1 MPPVDTEGLALRAGL
16 KPGLRISADAIGA
29 QDIAARYQSFGCAVA
44 LAHARVGRDRRPR
57 VLVYVAPTAQAAVGL
72 RAAEHHLLGP
82 HLSDR
87 DRAFYTRELGLRL
100 GFPSCCVDAFSARIL
115 RGSGRLHAGDRDRHD
130 DDFIAAS
137 DGWVARPDWRLN
149 SLLMRH
155 RARLISFTPC
165 RLDCPAAAAQAAAIH
180 RLVRE
185 HAGAH
190 APVLEDM
197 LKRPLVI
204 GPTGARA
211 WVRLTADRI
220 AAAEAPRDLS
230 ADPSADLSA
239 GPSADSA
246 DAKDAAHA
254 RTWTGAEIDV
264 DGHLRGC
271 GLPAPRLLDFS
282 LPPPR

>member
-1 MPPVDTEGLALRAGL
+1 
-16 KPGLRISADAIGA
+16 
-29 QDIAARYQSFGCAVA
+29 
-44 LAHARVGRDRRPR
+44 
-57 VLVYVAPTAQAAVGL
+57 
-72 RAAEHHLLGP
+72 
-82 HLSDR
+82 
-87 DRAFYTRELGLRL
+87 
-100 GFPSCCVDAFSARIL
+100 
-115 RGSGRLHAGDRDRHD
+115 
-130 DDFIAAS
+130 
-137 DGWVARPDWRLN
+137 
-149 SLLMRH
+149 
-155 RARLISFTPC
+155 
-165 RLDCPAAAAQAAAIH
+165 
-180 RLVRE
+180 
-185 HAGAH
+185 
-190 APVLEDM
+190 M

-282 LPPPR
+282 LTPPR